1 LQLFARPCR
10 PLGRRSVVDGQ
21 TLLAVTPNH
30 KRPTQ
35 TLGRNLQNYFRLRAG
50 FLFNHPQSTGKQIRR
65 IPRTFSISFSFV
77 QITIFQTIENRG
89 FFLDS
94 RISVQVDLSFKSL
107 DKNINRSDLFA
118 IFQHAF
124 SFMLISFSFE

>member
-50 FLFNHPQSTGKQIRR
+50 FLFNHPQSAGKQH
-65 IPRTFSISFSFV
+65 
-77 QITIFQTIENRG
+77 
-89 FFLDS
+89 
-94 RISVQVDLSFKSL
+94 
-107 DKNINRSDLFA
+107 INT
-118 IFQHAF
+118 
-124 SFMLISFSFE
+124 